1 MDNNTNVNINRMVK
15 NMLKRIIFAVLATLS
30 VNAVIISDSLT
41 YNMSENIQSETD
53 YVEALEEAHDENTP
67 IYYLSEY
74 DGKIGVYSSSLD
86 TVVKIIN
93 QNIQALPER
102 DRKYLEE
109 GIPVYSAYELQSI
122 IDCYTS

>member
-1 MDNNTNVNINRMVK
+1 MDNNTNANTNRMVK
-15 NMLKRIIFAVLATLS
+15 NMLKRIVFAVLATIS
-30 VNAVIISDSLT
+30 INAVIISDSLT

-53 YVEALEEAHDENTP
+53 HIEALEEVTDENTP

-74 DGKIGVYSSSLD
+74 DGRIGVYSSNMD

-102 DRKYLEE
+102 DREYLEE